1 MPPILERTQA
11 EKRLFSSPRDETLG
25 RVEPLKLVPEDQAG
39 LLEQVVGVVEV
50 ADQGIDVSKKLGLV
64 LAQPCG
70 ELGSCVAHRIHGT
83 RHVRPWRIDTRNQN
97 AIRVGFRVRKTS
109 DGRSI
114 ITDMQVEGIWLAL
127 SERSD
132 FTGFLQQHGGS
143 VAALTDH
150 LRAQADQV
158 RAESAKS
165 STFG

>member
-1 MPPILERTQA
+1 MNAYLA
-11 EKRLFSSPRDETLG
+11 RLRQFAADD
-25 RVEPLKLVPEDQAG
+25 VIVNA
-39 LLEQVVGVVEV
+39 VVVN
-50 ADQGIDVSKKLGLV
+50 
-64 LAQPCG
+64 P
-70 ELGSCVAHRIHGT
+70 HG
-83 RHVRPWRIDTRNQN
+83 DNQN